1 MESILS
7 YFKEILVRRIDPD
20 KIRTER
26 ELQLALV
33 DLERRWSCIN
43 GLHNPRARAKEV
55 LRLRMEVKNLLNTFS
70 RLKRSAN
77 FDDNDS
83 NLFGKMLKTV
93 NRWIAVIERKHNN
106 E

>member
-1 MESILS
+1 M
-7 YFKEILVRRIDPD
+7 RRIDPD

-33 DLERRWSCIN
+33 DLERRWSWTSS
-43 GLHNPRARAKEV
+43 LEKPRARAKEV
-55 LRLRMEVKNLLNTFS
+55 LKLRVEVKNLLNTFS

-77 FDDNDS
+77 FHDNDS
-83 NLFGKMLKTV
+83 NLFGKMLKII
-93 NRWIAVIERKHNN
+93 NRWIVVVERKYSN